1 MHMISHGH
9 DENKGSKTYAVQQE
23 EKIGASTCADCRIH
37 GCWEEKPKKLPG
49 NCPGRKKELLE
60 YSLKEYQKS
69 ENHRFFV
76 TSSEIEKMGYGQWT
90 RIRETIEFCKRMNYK
105 KIGIAFCKGLREEA
119 KVLVKIFRRH
129 GFHVVAVMCKSGGVD
144 KAQTGVEEEVKLHPG
159 EFEAMCNPIFQA
171 TLLNEQETDFNLAVG
186 LCVGHDSLFYKYSR
200 AMVTTVITK
209 DRVLAHNPVGA
220 LYCAESYYRE
230 KL

>member
-37 GCWEEKPKKLPG
+37 GCWEEKPQKASREL
-49 NCPGRKKELLE
+49 PGRKKELLE

-76 TSSEIEKMGYGQWT
+76 TYSEIEKMGYGQWT

-119 KVLVKIFRRH
+119 K
-129 GFHVVAVMCKSGGVD
+129 GA
-144 KAQTGVEEEVKLHPG
+144 G
-159 EFEAMCNPIFQA
+159 ENIRDMVFM
-171 TLLNEQETDFNLAVG
+171 LWR
-186 LCVGHDSLFYKYSR
+186 LCVNREVLTKPRLELRRIDEASSR
-200 AMVTTVITK
+200 RI
-209 DRVLAHNPVGA
+209 
-220 LYCAESYYRE
+220 
-230 KL
+230 